1 MFRNPHGFSQ
11 MFHACF
17 FRCSLLLVVTV
28 AFATGCAQ
36 QNQQDKAKQLEP
48 TPIRTVAVTEETT
61 ERTTT
66 QPATVHAY
74 YRTEIRAKV
83 SGYVKEVTRDIGDFV
98 DTEENRVLALI
109 AVPEMENQTLVLEAR
124 VARYQAD
131 EAQAKAGIALADA
144 AIVSAEADLVQANSQ
159 LKGAAAALAA
169 AEAAFSRTS
178 DLVDR
183 QSLQSRMLDEARQ
196 QRDTQLANQEA
207 VQSSITAA
215 EARVKVAEAK
225 RAAAAAAVKS
235 AEAETLIA
243 ERQLEELKTLM
254 NYATISAPFAGV
266 VTHRSVAPGDLV
278 REGSE
283 VGQGEPLFVV
293 SQLDRVR
300 IHIAVPE
307 RDAALVSKGDSVT
320 LTFPSFPEEDALTA
334 EVTRVAGELD
344 PSTRTMLVEVVM
356 ENKDRKLLPGMFGQA
371 KITLGNK
378 TAANVLPA
386 RAIRFDESG
395 AAYVY
400 VVGKDDTVNVV
411 SINTGHDDGKT
422 IEVVSGVKLGDLVV
436 DSHLKRFADG
446 DKVRVLT
453 N

>member
-1 MFRNPHGFSQ
+1 
-11 MFHACF
+11 MFHA
-17 FRCSLLLVVTV
+17 RLLYCSLLLVATV
-28 AFATGCAQ
+28 AVATGCNRQGKQA
-36 QNQQDKAKQLEP
+36 KSKQLEP
-48 TPIRTVAVTEETT
+48 TPIRTVAVTEEST

-66 QPATVHAY
+66 QPATVHAF

-83 SGYVKEVTRDIGDFV
+83 SGYVKEVKRDIGDFV
-98 DTEENRVLALI
+98 DTEEASVLAVI
-109 AVPEMENQTLVLEAR
+109 AVPEMANQSLVLEAR
-124 VARYQAD
+124 IAQYQAD
-131 EAQAKAGIALADA
+131 EAQAKAGITLADA
-144 AIVSAEADLVQANSQ
+144 AVVSAEADLVQANSQ

-169 AEAAFSRTS
+169 AEAAFVRTS

-207 VQSSITAA
+207 VQSTITAA
-215 EARVKVAEAK
+215 KARVTVAEAK
-225 RAAAAAAVKS
+225 KAAAEAAVKS

-254 NYATISAPFAGV
+254 KYATISAPFAGV
-266 VTHRSVAPGDLV
+266 VTHRTVAPGDLV
-278 REGSE
+278 REGNE
-283 VGQGEPLFVV
+283 VGLGEPLFVI

-320 LTFPSFPEEDALTA
+320 LTFPSFPKEEALTA
-334 EVTRVAGELD
+334 NVTRVSGELD
-344 PSTRTMLVEVVM
+344 PSTRTMLVEVVV

-378 TAANVLPA
+378 TASNVLPA

-400 VVGKDDTVNVV
+400 VVGKDDTVKVV

-422 IEVVSGVKLGDLVV
+422 IEVVSGIELGDQVV

-446 DKVRVLT
+446 DKIRVLP